1 MSILLKKAPKLAKH
15 IITSFYI
22 NRDIDEVLKYLCENV
37 TWIGPG
43 EHKSLYEKSKYNEIK
58 NYFYAGQDEIPSCDI
73 NNDIF
78 ETVSEDENRCMVLGR
93 YTVRTKENTQMILE
107 VNQRCTFEIIEDRGK
122 LLVKHM
128 HISNPYG
135 EMQLDEYFPTKIGTQ
150 SYDYLQRLLKEKT
163 EVIEMITNNINGG
176 LKGSNDDNTYSFFYV
191 NEGLPKILGYTYDE
205 FMEMSGGSA
214 VGAVYPPDLPK
225 ALEDCERC
233 FAKGPTY
240 SSEYRIRKKD
250 GTLMW
255 VLDSGMKSLN
265 SDGIVK
271 INSIITDITQLKN
284 IESELKL
291 ERERYRI
298 ALQNITDI
306 MFEYDIENDTLIKYQ
321 RVEIDKKIEL
331 ENFETKNYSK
341 LLESG
346 KIIHLD
352 DIGKLLEVLHG
363 NLRETIEIRQVN
375 SLTKNEWR
383 WIRVQCSVIYDSD
396 HNPIKTI
403 GVLKDITED
412 KSKLESLI
420 NQAQRDPLT
429 QLYNQRVSQNLIE
442 EYLCS
447 SDSKNND
454 ALLVIDIDDFKTVND
469 TFGHLEGNEVLV
481 AVSKILL
488 HNTHDKD
495 IVARIGGDEFTIFIK
510 SLTKDLIIKITND
523 ILNDASKIKVKDNHK
538 ITLSIG
544 IAFTDDSTKLY
555 KDLFSK
561 ADKALYL
568 SKADGKNCY
577 STYE

>member
-1 MSILLKKAPKLAKH
+1 MSILLKKSPKFAKH
-15 IITSFYI
+15 IITNFYV
-22 NRDIDEVLKYLCENV
+22 NRDIDEILKHLSKDV

-43 EHKSLYEKSKYNEIK
+43 EQEFLTSFNEIK
-58 NYFYAGQDEIPSCDI
+58 DYFYAGQNEVPSCDI
-73 NNDIF
+73 SNDTF
-78 ETVSEDENRCMVLGR
+78 EIVSEDKNRCMVLGK
-93 YTVRTKENTQMILE
+93 YTVSTKENAQMVLE
-107 VNQRCTFEIIEDRGK
+107 VNQRCTFEIIEDREK

-135 EMQLDEYFPTKIGTQ
+135 EMQIDEYFPTKIGTQ
-150 SYDYLQRLLKEKT
+150 SYDYLQRMLKEKT

-176 LKGSNDDNTYSFFYV
+176 LKGSNDDDTYSFFYV

-205 FMEMSGGSA
+205 FIEMSGGSA

-225 ALEDCERC
+225 SLEDCKRC
-233 FAKGPTY
+233 FAKGTTY

-255 VLDSGMKSLN
+255 VLDTGMKSLN
-265 SDGIVK
+265 SDGVVK
-271 INSIITDITQLKN
+271 INSIITDITPLKN

-306 MFEYDIENDTLIKYQ
+306 MFEYDIGNDNFIKYQ

-346 KIIHLD
+346 AIVHLD
-352 DIGKLLEVLHG
+352 DIGKLLEVLRG
-363 NLRETIEIRQVN
+363 NLREIIEIRQLN
-375 SLTKNEWR
+375 SLTKDEWR

-396 HNPIKTI
+396 HKPIKTI

-412 KSKLESLI
+412 KSKLEILI

-429 QLYNQRVSQNLIE
+429 QLYNQRVSEDFIQDYFCNSE
-442 EYLCS
+442 TKPS
-447 SDSKNND
+447 D

-488 HNTHDKD
+488 QNTCNKN
-495 IVARIGGDEFTIFIK
+495 IVARIGGDEFMIFMK
-510 SLTKDLIIKITND
+510 SLTKDLVIESTSN
-523 ILNDASKIKVKDNHK
+523 ILNDTSKIKVKNNHK

-544 IAFTDDSTKLY
+544 IAFVDDSIKSY

-561 ADKALYL
+561 ADKALYI
-568 SKADGKNCY
+568 SKADGKNRY
-577 STYE
+577 SICE

>member
-1 MSILLKKAPKLAKH
+1 MSILLKKAPKFAKH
-15 IITSFYI
+15 IIINFYV
-22 NRDIDEVLKYLCENV
+22 NRDIDEILKHLSKDI

-43 EHKSLYEKSKYNEIK
+43 EQEFLTSFNEIK
-58 NYFYAGQDEIPSCDI
+58 DYFYAGQNEVPSCDI
-73 NNDIF
+73 SNDTF
-78 ETVSEDENRCMVLGR
+78 EIVSEDKNRCMVLGK
-93 YTVRTKENTQMILE
+93 YTVSTKENAQMVLE
-107 VNQRCTFEIIEDRGK
+107 VNQRCTFEIIEDRER

-135 EMQLDEYFPTKIGTQ
+135 EMQIDEYFPTKIGTQ

-176 LKGSNDDNTYSFFYV
+176 LKGSNDDDTFSFFYV

-205 FMEMSGGSA
+205 FIEMSGGTA

-225 ALEDCERC
+225 ALGDCERC
-233 FAKGPTY
+233 FANGTTY
-240 SSEYRIRKKD
+240 STEYRIRKKD

-265 SDGIVK
+265 NDGVVK

-306 MFEYDIENDTLIKYQ
+306 MFEYDIGNDNFIKYQ

-346 KIIHLD
+346 AIIHLD
-352 DIGKLLEVLHG
+352 DIGKLLEVLRG
-363 NLRETIEIRQVN
+363 NLRETIEIRQLN
-375 SLTKNEWR
+375 SLTRDEWR

-412 KSKLESLI
+412 KSKLEILI

-429 QLYNQRVSQNLIE
+429 QLYNQRVSENFIQ
-442 EYLCS
+442 EYFCS
-447 SDSKNND
+447 SDKKTSD

-488 HNTHDKD
+488 QNTCDKD
-495 IVARIGGDEFTIFIK
+495 IVARIGGDEFMIFIK
-510 SLTKDLIIKITND
+510 SLTNDLVIKTTNN
-523 ILNDASKIKVKDNHK
+523 ILNDTSKIKVKDNHK

-544 IAFTDDSTKLY
+544 IAFVNDSIKSY

-561 ADKALYL
+561 ADKALYI
-568 SKADGKNCY
+568 SKAAGKNRY
-577 STYE
+577 SICE

>member
-15 IITSFYI
+15 IITNFYV
-22 NRDIDEVLKYLCENV
+22 NRDIDEILKHFSKDV

-43 EHKSLYEKSKYNEIK
+43 EQEFLTSFNEIK
-58 NYFYAGQDEIPSCDI
+58 DYFYAGQNEVPSCDI
-73 NNDIF
+73 SNEIF
-78 ETVSEDENRCMVLGR
+78 EIVSEDKNRCMVLGK
-93 YTVRTKENTQMILE
+93 YTVRTKENVQMVLE
-107 VNQRCTFEIIEDRGK
+107 AHQRCTFEIIEDNEK

-135 EMQLDEYFPTKIGTQ
+135 EMQIDEYFPNKIGIQ

-176 LKGSNDDNTYSFFYV
+176 LKGSNDDDTYSFFYV

-205 FMEMSGGSA
+205 FIEMSGGSA

-233 FAKGPTY
+233 FAKGTTY

-265 SDGIVK
+265 NDGVVK

-306 MFEYDIENDTLIKYQ
+306 MFEYDIDNDNFVKYQ

-346 KIIHLD
+346 GIIHLD
-352 DIGKLLEVLHG
+352 DIGKLLEVLRG
-363 NLRETIEIRQVN
+363 NIREIIEIRKLN
-375 SLTKNEWR
+375 SLTKDEWS

-412 KSKLESLI
+412 KSKFEILI

-429 QLYNQRVSQNLIE
+429 QLYNQRVSEDFIQ
-442 EYLCS
+442 EYLCNSDTKS
-447 SDSKNND
+447 SD

-469 TFGHLEGNEVLV
+469 TFGHLEGNEVLI

-488 HNTHDKD
+488 HNTCDED
-495 IVARIGGDEFTIFIK
+495 IVARIGGDEFMIFMK
-510 SLTKDLIIKITND
+510 SLTKEFIIKRIND
-523 ILNDASKIKVKDNHK
+523 ILDETSKIKVKDNHK

-544 IAFTDDSTKLY
+544 IAFVNDSIKLY
-555 KDLFSK
+555 KNLFSK
-561 ADKALYL
+561 ADKALYVA
-568 SKADGKNCY
+568 KADGKNRY
-577 STYE
+577 SIYE

>member
-1 MSILLKKAPKLAKH
+1 MSILLKKAPKFAKH
-15 IITSFYI
+15 IITNFYV
-22 NRDIDEVLKYLCENV
+22 NRDIDEILKHLSKDI

-43 EHKSLYEKSKYNEIK
+43 EQEFLTSFNEIK
-58 NYFYAGQDEIPSCDI
+58 NYFYAGQNEVPSCDI
-73 NNDIF
+73 SNDTF
-78 ETVSEDENRCMVLGR
+78 EIVSEDKNRCMVLGK
-93 YTVRTKENTQMILE
+93 YTVSTKENAQMVLE
-107 VNQRCTFEIIEDRGK
+107 VNQRCTFEIIEDRER

-128 HISNPYG
+128 HVSNPYG
-135 EMQLDEYFPTKIGTQ
+135 EMQIDEYFPTKIGTQ

-205 FMEMSGGSA
+205 FIKMSGGSA

-233 FAKGPTY
+233 FANGTTY
-240 SSEYRIRKKD
+240 STEYRIRKKD

-265 SDGIVK
+265 SDGVAK

-306 MFEYDIENDTLIKYQ
+306 MFEYDIENDNFIKYQ

-346 KIIHLD
+346 AIIHLD
-352 DIGKLLEVLHG
+352 DIGKLLEVLRG
-363 NLRETIEIRQVN
+363 NLREIIEIRQLD
-375 SLTKNEWR
+375 SLIRDEWR

-412 KSKLESLI
+412 KSKLEILI

-429 QLYNQRVSQNLIE
+429 QLYNQRVSENFIQ
-442 EYLCS
+442 EYFCNFDTKTS
-447 SDSKNND
+447 D

-469 TFGHLEGNEVLV
+469 TFGHLEGNEVLI

-488 HNTHDKD
+488 QNTCDKD
-495 IVARIGGDEFTIFIK
+495 IVARIGGDEFMIFIK
-510 SLTKDLIIKITND
+510 SLTNDLVIKTTNN
-523 ILNDASKIKVKDNHK
+523 ILNDTNNIKVKDNHK

-544 IAFTDDSTKLY
+544 IAFVNDSIKSY

-561 ADKALYL
+561 ADKALYI
-568 SKADGKNCY
+568 SKADGKNRY
-577 STYE
+577 SISE

>member
-1 MSILLKKAPKLAKH
+1 MSILLKKAPKFAKH
-15 IITSFYI
+15 IIINFYV
-22 NRDIDEVLKYLCENV
+22 NRDIDEILKHLSKDI

-43 EHKSLYEKSKYNEIK
+43 EQEFLTSFNEIK
-58 NYFYAGQDEIPSCDI
+58 DYFYAGQNEVPSCDI
-73 NNDIF
+73 SNDTF
-78 ETVSEDENRCMVLGR
+78 EIVSEDKNRCMVLGK
-93 YTVRTKENTQMILE
+93 YTVSTKENAQMVLE
-107 VNQRCTFEIIEDRGK
+107 VNQRCTFEIIEDRER

-135 EMQLDEYFPTKIGTQ
+135 EMQIDEYFPTKIGTQ

-176 LKGSNDDNTYSFFYV
+176 LKGSNDDDTFSFFYV

-205 FMEMSGGSA
+205 FIEMSGGTA

-225 ALEDCERC
+225 ALGDCERC
-233 FAKGPTY
+233 FANGTTY
-240 SSEYRIRKKD
+240 STEYRIRKKD

-265 SDGIVK
+265 NDGVVK

-306 MFEYDIENDTLIKYQ
+306 MFEYDIGNDNFIKYQ

-346 KIIHLD
+346 AIIHLD
-352 DIGKLLEVLHG
+352 DIGKLLEVLRG
-363 NLRETIEIRQVN
+363 NLRETIEIRQLN
-375 SLTKNEWR
+375 SLTRDEWR

-412 KSKLESLI
+412 KSKLEILI

-429 QLYNQRVSQNLIE
+429 QLYNQRVSENFIQ
-442 EYLCS
+442 EYFCS
-447 SDSKNND
+447 SDKKTSD

-488 HNTHDKD
+488 QNTCDKD
-495 IVARIGGDEFTIFIK
+495 IVARIGGDEFMIFIK
-510 SLTKDLIIKITND
+510 SLTNDLVIKTTNN
-523 ILNDASKIKVKDNHK
+523 ILNDTSKIKVKDNHK

-544 IAFTDDSTKLY
+544 IAFVNNSIKSY

-561 ADKALYL
+561 ADKALYI
-568 SKADGKNCY
+568 SKAAGKNRY
-577 STYE
+577 SICE

>member
-1 MSILLKKAPKLAKH
+1 MSILLKKAPKFAKH
-15 IITSFYI
+15 IIINFYV
-22 NRDIDEVLKYLCENV
+22 NRDIDEILKHLSKDI

-43 EHKSLYEKSKYNEIK
+43 EQEFLTSFNEIK
-58 NYFYAGQDEIPSCDI
+58 DYFYAGQNEVPSCDI
-73 NNDIF
+73 SNDTF
-78 ETVSEDENRCMVLGR
+78 EIVSEDKNRCMVLGK
-93 YTVRTKENTQMILE
+93 YTVSTKENAQMVLE
-107 VNQRCTFEIIEDRGK
+107 VNQRCTFEIIEDRER

-135 EMQLDEYFPTKIGTQ
+135 EMQIDEYFPTKIGTQ

-176 LKGSNDDNTYSFFYV
+176 LKGSNDDDTFSFFYV

-205 FMEMSGGSA
+205 FIEMSGGTA

-225 ALEDCERC
+225 ALGDCERC
-233 FAKGPTY
+233 FANGTTY
-240 SSEYRIRKKD
+240 STEYRIRKKD

-265 SDGIVK
+265 NDGVIK

-306 MFEYDIENDTLIKYQ
+306 MFEYDIGNDNLIKYQ
-321 RVEIDKKIEL
+321 RVEIDRKIEL

-346 KIIHLD
+346 AIIHLD
-352 DIGKLLEVLHG
+352 DIGKLLEVLRG
-363 NLRETIEIRQVN
+363 NLRETIEIRQLN
-375 SLTKNEWR
+375 SLTRDEWR

-412 KSKLESLI
+412 KSKLEILI

-429 QLYNQRVSQNLIE
+429 QLYNQRVSENFIQ
-442 EYLCS
+442 EYFCS
-447 SDSKNND
+447 SDKKTSD

-488 HNTHDKD
+488 QNTCDKD
-495 IVARIGGDEFTIFIK
+495 IVARIGGDEFMIFIK
-510 SLTKDLIIKITND
+510 SLTNDLVIKATNN
-523 ILNDASKIKVKDNHK
+523 ILNDTSKIKVKDNHK

-544 IAFTDDSTKLY
+544 IAFVNNSIKSY

-561 ADKALYL
+561 ADKALYI
-568 SKADGKNCY
+568 SKAAGKNRY
-577 STYE
+577 SICE

>member
-22 NRDIDEVLKYLCENV
+22 NRDINEVLKYLCENV

-43 EHKSLYEKSKYNEIK
+43 EQEFLTSFNEIK

-93 YTVRTKENTQMILE
+93 YTVRTKENAQMILE

-122 LLVKHM
+122 LLIKHM

-176 LKGSNDDNTYSFFYV
+176 LKGSNDDSTYSFFYV

-447 SDSKNND
+447 SD

>member
-1 MSILLKKAPKLAKH
+1 MSTLSKKAPELVRH
-15 IITSFYI
+15 ILMSFYV
-22 NRDIDEVLKYLCENV
+22 NRDIDEVLRYLSKDI

-43 EHKSLYEKSKYNEIK
+43 EQEFLTSFNEIK
-58 NYFYAGQDEIPSCDI
+58 DYFYAGQNEVPSCDM
-73 NNDIF
+73 NNETF
-78 ETVSEDENRCMVLGR
+78 EVVSEDKYRCMVVGK
-93 YTVRTKENTQMILE
+93 YTIRTKENDQMVLE
-107 VNQRCTFEIIEDRGK
+107 VCQRCTFEIIENNGQ
-122 LLVKHM
+122 LLVRHM
-128 HISNPYG
+128 HISNPYS
-135 EMQLDEYFPTKIGTQ
+135 EMQVDEFFPNKIGTQ

-176 LKGSNDDNTYSFFYV
+176 LKGSNDDDTYSFFYV

-205 FMEMSGGSA
+205 FIEMSGGSA

-225 ALEDCERC
+225 ALEDCQRC
-233 FAKGPTY
+233 FEKGTTY

-306 MFEYDIENDTLIKYQ
+306 MFEYDIENDNFIRYQ
-321 RVEIDKKIEL
+321 RVEIDRKIEL
-331 ENFETKNYSK
+331 ENFETKNYSTILK
-341 LLESG
+341 DGES
-346 KIIHLD
+346 IHLD

-363 NLRETIEIRQVN
+363 NLRETIEIRQLE
-375 SLTKNEWR
+375 SLTKDEWR
-383 WIRVQCSVIYDSD
+383 WIRVQCSVIYDGD

-412 KSKLESLI
+412 KSKLEKLI
-420 NQAQRDPLT
+420 AQTQRDPLT
-429 QLYNQRVSQNLIE
+429 QLYNQKASENFID
-442 EYLCS
+442 EYLCNTEQ
-447 SDSKNND
+447 KNND
-454 ALLVIDIDDFKTVND
+454 ALMVIDIDDFKTVND

-481 AVSKILL
+481 AVSKILMK
-488 HNTHDKD
+488 NVDDKD
-495 IVARIGGDEFTIFIK
+495 IVARIGGDEFMIFMK
-510 SLTKDLIIKITND
+510 SLTKDSVIKSIND
-523 ILNDASKIKVKDNHK
+523 ILTDVSKIKVKDNHQ

-544 IAFTDDSTKLY
+544 IAFAADSSKAY
-555 KDLFSK
+555 KNLFSK
-561 ADKALYL
+561 ADEALYL
-568 SKADGKNCY
+568 AKASGKNCY
-577 STYE
+577 RICE

>member
-15 IITSFYI
+15 VIINFYV
-22 NRDIDEVLKYLCENV
+22 NRDIDEILKHFSKDV

-43 EHKSLYEKSKYNEIK
+43 EQEFLTSFNEIK
-58 NYFYAGQDEIPSCDI
+58 DYFYAGQNEVPSCDI
-73 NNDIF
+73 SNDTF
-78 ETVSEDENRCMVLGR
+78 EIVSEDKNRCMVLGR
-93 YTVRTKENTQMILE
+93 YTVRTKENVQMVLE
-107 VNQRCTFEIIEDRGK
+107 VHQRCTFEIVEDKEK

-135 EMQLDEYFPTKIGTQ
+135 EMQIDEYFPTKIGTQ

-176 LKGSNDDNTYSFFYV
+176 LKGSNDDDTYSFFYV
-191 NEGLPKILGYTYDE
+191 NEGLPKMLGYTYDE
-205 FMEMSGGSA
+205 FIEMSSGSA

-233 FAKGPTY
+233 FSKGTTY

-255 VLDSGMKSLN
+255 VLDYGMKSLN
-265 SDGIVK
+265 SDGVVK
-271 INSIITDITQLKN
+271 INSIITDITQLKK

-306 MFEYDIENDTLIKYQ
+306 MFEYDIENDNFIKYQ

-346 KIIHLD
+346 GIIHLD
-352 DIGKLLEVLHG
+352 DIGKLLEVLRG
-363 NLRETIEIRQVN
+363 NIREIIEIRQLN
-375 SLTKNEWR
+375 SLTKDEWN

-412 KSKLESLI
+412 KSKLEILI

-429 QLYNQRVSQNLIE
+429 QLYNQRVSEDFIQ
-442 EYLCS
+442 EYLCN
-447 SDSKNND
+447 SDTKASD

-469 TFGHLEGNEVLV
+469 TFGHLKGNEVLV
-481 AVSKILL
+481 AVSKVLL
-488 HNTHDKD
+488 HNTCDED
-495 IVARIGGDEFTIFIK
+495 IVARIGGDEFMIFMK
-510 SLTKDLIIKITND
+510 SLTKDFIIKRIND
-523 ILNDASKIKVKDNHK
+523 ILDETNKIKVKDNHK

-544 IAFTDDSTKLY
+544 IAFVNDSIKLY
-555 KDLFSK
+555 KNLFSK
-561 ADKALYL
+561 ADKALYVA
-568 SKADGKNCY
+568 KADGKNRY
-577 STYE
+577 SIYE

>member
-1 MSILLKKAPKLAKH
+1 MSILLKKAPKFAKH
-15 IITSFYI
+15 IIINFYV
-22 NRDIDEVLKYLCENV
+22 NRDIDEILKHLSKDI

-43 EHKSLYEKSKYNEIK
+43 EQEFLTSFNEIK
-58 NYFYAGQDEIPSCDI
+58 DYFYAGQNEVPSCDI
-73 NNDIF
+73 SNDTF
-78 ETVSEDENRCMVLGR
+78 EIVSEDKNRCMVLGK
-93 YTVRTKENTQMILE
+93 YTVSTKENAQMVLE
-107 VNQRCTFEIIEDRGK
+107 VNQRCTFEIIEDRER

-135 EMQLDEYFPTKIGTQ
+135 EMQIDEYFPTKIGTQ

-176 LKGSNDDNTYSFFYV
+176 LKGSNDDDTFSFFYV

-205 FMEMSGGSA
+205 FIEMSGGTA

-225 ALEDCERC
+225 ALGDCERC
-233 FAKGPTY
+233 FANGTTY
-240 SSEYRIRKKD
+240 STEYRIRKKD

-265 SDGIVK
+265 NDGVVK

-306 MFEYDIENDTLIKYQ
+306 MFEYDIGNDNFIKYQ

-346 KIIHLD
+346 AIIHLD
-352 DIGKLLEVLHG
+352 DIGKLLEVLRG
-363 NLRETIEIRQVN
+363 NLRETIEIRQLN
-375 SLTKNEWR
+375 SLTRDEWR

-412 KSKLESLI
+412 KSKLEILI

-429 QLYNQRVSQNLIE
+429 QLYNQRVSENFIQ
-442 EYLCS
+442 EYFCS
-447 SDSKNND
+447 SDKKTSD

-488 HNTHDKD
+488 QNTCDKD
-495 IVARIGGDEFTIFIK
+495 IVARIGGDEFMIFIK
-510 SLTKDLIIKITND
+510 SLTNDLVIKATNN
-523 ILNDASKIKVKDNHK
+523 ILNDTSKIKVKDNHK

-544 IAFTDDSTKLY
+544 IAFVNDSIKSY

-561 ADKALYL
+561 ADKALYI
-568 SKADGKNCY
+568 SKATGKNRY
-577 STYE
+577 SICE

>member
-43 EHKSLYEKSKYNEIK
+43 EQEFLTSFNEIK

-93 YTVRTKENTQMILE
+93 YTVRTKENAQMILE

-122 LLVKHM
+122 LLIKHM

-176 LKGSNDDNTYSFFYV
+176 LKGSNDDSTYSFFYV

-331 ENFETKNYSK
+331 ENFSK

-555 KDLFSK
+555 KDLF
-561 ADKALYL
+561 
-568 SKADGKNCY
+568 
-577 STYE
+577 

>member
-1 MSILLKKAPKLAKH
+1 MSTLSKKAPELVRH
-15 IITSFYI
+15 ILMSFYV
-22 NRDIDEVLKYLCENV
+22 NRDINEVLRYMSKDI

-43 EHKSLYEKSKYNEIK
+43 EQEFLTSFNEIK
-58 NYFYAGQDEIPSCDI
+58 DYFYAGQNEVPSCDM
-73 NNDIF
+73 NNETF
-78 ETVSEDENRCMVLGR
+78 EVVSEDKYRCIVVGK
-93 YTVRTKENTQMILE
+93 YTIRTKENDQMILE
-107 VNQRCTFEIIEDRGK
+107 VCQRCTFEIIENNGQ
-122 LLVKHM
+122 LLVRHM
-128 HISNPYG
+128 HISNPYS
-135 EMQLDEYFPTKIGTQ
+135 EMQVDEFFPNKIGTQ

-176 LKGSNDDNTYSFFYV
+176 LKGSNDDDTYSFFYV

-233 FAKGPTY
+233 FAKGSTY

-306 MFEYDIENDTLIKYQ
+306 MFEYDIENDNFVRYQ
-321 RVEIDKKIEL
+321 RVEIDRKIEL
-331 ENFETKNYSK
+331 ENFETRNYSNILK
-341 LLESG
+341 DG
-346 KIIHLD
+346 KSIHLD
-352 DIGKLLEVLHG
+352 DIGKLLEVLRG
-363 NLRETIEIRQVN
+363 NLRETIEIRKLE
-375 SLTKNEWR
+375 SLIKDEWR
-383 WIRVQCSVIYDSD
+383 WIRVQCSVIYDGD

-412 KSKLESLI
+412 KSKLEKLI
-420 NQAQRDPLT
+420 AQTQRDPLT
-429 QLYNQRVSQNLIE
+429 QLYNQKASENFIDEHLINTE
-442 EYLCS
+442 Q
-447 SDSKNND
+447 KNSE
-454 ALLVIDIDDFKTVND
+454 ALMVIDIDDFKTVND

-481 AVSKILL
+481 AVSKILMQ
-488 HNTHDKD
+488 NADDKD
-495 IVARIGGDEFTIFIK
+495 IVARIGGDEFMIFMKSLSNNSVIK
-510 SLTKDLIIKITND
+510 SIND
-523 ILNDASKIKVKDNHK
+523 ILTDVSEVKVKNNHQ

-544 IAFTDDSTKLY
+544 IAFATDSSKSY
-555 KDLFSK
+555 KNLFSK
-561 ADKALYL
+561 ADEALYL
-568 SKADGKNCY
+568 AKASGKNCY
-577 STYE
+577 RICE

>member
-1 MSILLKKAPKLAKH
+1 MSILLKKAPKFAKH
-15 IITSFYI
+15 IIINFYV
-22 NRDIDEVLKYLCENV
+22 NRDIDEILKHLSKDI

-43 EHKSLYEKSKYNEIK
+43 EQEFLTSFNEIK
-58 NYFYAGQDEIPSCDI
+58 DYFYAGQNEVPSCDI
-73 NNDIF
+73 SNDTF
-78 ETVSEDENRCMVLGR
+78 EIVSEDKNRCMVLGK
-93 YTVRTKENTQMILE
+93 YTVSTKENAQMVLE
-107 VNQRCTFEIIEDRGK
+107 VNQRCTFEIIEDRER

-135 EMQLDEYFPTKIGTQ
+135 EMQIDEYFPTKIGTQ

-176 LKGSNDDNTYSFFYV
+176 LKGSNDDDTFSFFYV
-191 NEGLPKILGYTYDE
+191 NEGLPKILGYTYNE
-205 FMEMSGGSA
+205 FIEMSGGTA

-225 ALEDCERC
+225 ALGDCERC
-233 FAKGPTY
+233 FANGTTY
-240 SSEYRIRKKD
+240 STEYRIRKKD

-265 SDGIVK
+265 NDGVVK

-306 MFEYDIENDTLIKYQ
+306 MFEYDIGNDNLIKYQ

-346 KIIHLD
+346 AIIHLD
-352 DIGKLLEVLHG
+352 DIGKLLEVLRG
-363 NLRETIEIRQVN
+363 NLRETIEIRQLN
-375 SLTKNEWR
+375 SLTRDEWR

-412 KSKLESLI
+412 KSKLEILI

-429 QLYNQRVSQNLIE
+429 QLYNQRVSENFIQ
-442 EYLCS
+442 EYFCS
-447 SDSKNND
+447 SDKKTSD

-488 HNTHDKD
+488 QNTCDKD
-495 IVARIGGDEFTIFIK
+495 IVARIGGDEFMIFIK
-510 SLTKDLIIKITND
+510 SLTNDLVIKATNN
-523 ILNDASKIKVKDNHK
+523 ILNDTSKIKVKDNHK

-544 IAFTDDSTKLY
+544 IAFVNDSIKSY

-561 ADKALYL
+561 ADKALYI
-568 SKADGKNCY
+568 SKAAGKNRY
-577 STYE
+577 SICE

>member
-1 MSILLKKAPKLAKH
+1 MSILLKKAPKFAKH
-15 IITSFYI
+15 IIINFYV
-22 NRDIDEVLKYLCENV
+22 NRDIDEILKHLSKDI

-43 EHKSLYEKSKYNEIK
+43 EQEFLTSFNEIK
-58 NYFYAGQDEIPSCDI
+58 DYFYAGQNEVPSCDI
-73 NNDIF
+73 SNDKF
-78 ETVSEDENRCMVLGR
+78 EIVSEDKNRCMVLGK
-93 YTVRTKENTQMILE
+93 YTVNTKENAQMVLE
-107 VNQRCTFEIIEDRGK
+107 VNQRCTFEIIEDRER

-135 EMQLDEYFPTKIGTQ
+135 EMQIDEYFPTKIGTQ

-176 LKGSNDDNTYSFFYV
+176 LKGSNDDDTFSFFYV

-205 FMEMSGGSA
+205 FIEMSGGTA

-225 ALEDCERC
+225 ALGDCERC
-233 FAKGPTY
+233 FANGTTY
-240 SSEYRIRKKD
+240 STEYRIRKKD

-265 SDGIVK
+265 NDSVVK

-306 MFEYDIENDTLIKYQ
+306 MFEYDIGNDNFIKYQ

-346 KIIHLD
+346 AIIHLD
-352 DIGKLLEVLHG
+352 DIGKLLEVLRG
-363 NLRETIEIRQVN
+363 NLRETIEIRQLN
-375 SLTKNEWR
+375 SLTRDEWR

-412 KSKLESLI
+412 KSKLEILI

-429 QLYNQRVSQNLIE
+429 QLYNQRVSENFIQ
-442 EYLCS
+442 EYFCS
-447 SDSKNND
+447 SDKKTSD

-488 HNTHDKD
+488 QNTCDKD
-495 IVARIGGDEFTIFIK
+495 IVARIGGDEFMIFIK
-510 SLTKDLIIKITND
+510 SLTNDLVIKATNN
-523 ILNDASKIKVKDNHK
+523 ILNDTSKIKVKDNHK

-544 IAFTDDSTKLY
+544 IAFVNNSIKSY

-561 ADKALYL
+561 ADKALYI
-568 SKADGKNCY
+568 SKAAGKNRY
-577 STYE
+577 SICE

>member
-22 NRDIDEVLKYLCENV
+22 NRDINEVLKYLCENV

-43 EHKSLYEKSKYNEIK
+43 EQEFLTSFNEIK

-93 YTVRTKENTQMILE
+93 YAVRTKENAQMILE

-122 LLVKHM
+122 LLIKHM

-176 LKGSNDDNTYSFFYV
+176 LKGSNDDSTYSFFYV

>member
-1 MSILLKKAPKLAKH
+1 MSILLKKAPKFAKH
-15 IITSFYI
+15 IIINFYV
-22 NRDIDEVLKYLCENV
+22 NRDIDEILKHLSKDI

-43 EHKSLYEKSKYNEIK
+43 EQEFLTSFNEIK
-58 NYFYAGQDEIPSCDI
+58 DYFYAGQNEVPSCDI
-73 NNDIF
+73 SNDTF
-78 ETVSEDENRCMVLGR
+78 EIVSEDKNRCMVLGK
-93 YTVRTKENTQMILE
+93 YTVSTKENAQMVLE
-107 VNQRCTFEIIEDRGK
+107 VNQRCTFEIIEDRER

-135 EMQLDEYFPTKIGTQ
+135 EMQIDEYFPTKIGTQ

-176 LKGSNDDNTYSFFYV
+176 LKGSNDDDTFSFFYV

-205 FMEMSGGSA
+205 FIEMSGGTA

-225 ALEDCERC
+225 ALGDCERC
-233 FAKGPTY
+233 FANGTTY
-240 SSEYRIRKKD
+240 STEYRIRKKD

-265 SDGIVK
+265 NDGVVK

-306 MFEYDIENDTLIKYQ
+306 MFEYDIGNDNLIKYQ

-346 KIIHLD
+346 AIIHLD
-352 DIGKLLEVLHG
+352 DIGKLLEVLRG
-363 NLRETIEIRQVN
+363 NLRETIEIRQLN
-375 SLTKNEWR
+375 SLTRDEWR

-412 KSKLESLI
+412 KSKLEILI

-429 QLYNQRVSQNLIE
+429 QLYNQRVSENFIQ
-442 EYLCS
+442 EYFCS
-447 SDSKNND
+447 SDKKTSD

-488 HNTHDKD
+488 QNTCDKD
-495 IVARIGGDEFTIFIK
+495 IVARIGGDEFMIFIK
-510 SLTKDLIIKITND
+510 SLTNDLVIKATNN
-523 ILNDASKIKVKDNHK
+523 ILNDTSKIKVKDNHK

-544 IAFTDDSTKLY
+544 IAFVNDSIKSY

-561 ADKALYL
+561 ADKALYI
-568 SKADGKNCY
+568 SKAAGKNRY
-577 STYE
+577 SICE

>member
-1 MSILLKKAPKLAKH
+1 MSILLKKAPKFAKH
-15 IITSFYI
+15 IIINFYV
-22 NRDIDEVLKYLCENV
+22 NRDIDEILKHLSKDI

-43 EHKSLYEKSKYNEIK
+43 EQEFLTSFNEIK
-58 NYFYAGQDEIPSCDI
+58 DYFYAGQNEVPSCDI
-73 NNDIF
+73 SNDTF
-78 ETVSEDENRCMVLGR
+78 EIVSEDKNRCMVLGK
-93 YTVRTKENTQMILE
+93 YTVSTKENAQMVLE
-107 VNQRCTFEIIEDRGK
+107 VNQRCTFEIIEDRER

-135 EMQLDEYFPTKIGTQ
+135 EMQIDEYFPTKIGTQ

-176 LKGSNDDNTYSFFYV
+176 LKGSNDDDTFSFFYV

-205 FMEMSGGSA
+205 FIEMSGGTA

-225 ALEDCERC
+225 ALGDCERC
-233 FAKGPTY
+233 FANGTTY
-240 SSEYRIRKKD
+240 STEYRIRKKD

-265 SDGIVK
+265 NDGVIK

-306 MFEYDIENDTLIKYQ
+306 MFEYDIGNDNLIKYQ
-321 RVEIDKKIEL
+321 RVEIDRKIEL

-346 KIIHLD
+346 AIIHLD
-352 DIGKLLEVLHG
+352 DIGKLLEVLRG
-363 NLRETIEIRQVN
+363 NLRETIEIRQLN
-375 SLTKNEWR
+375 SLTRDEWR

-412 KSKLESLI
+412 KSKLEILI

-429 QLYNQRVSQNLIE
+429 QLYNQRVSENFIQ
-442 EYLCS
+442 EYFCS
-447 SDSKNND
+447 SDKKTSD

-488 HNTHDKD
+488 QNTCDKD
-495 IVARIGGDEFTIFIK
+495 IVARIGGDEFMIFIK
-510 SLTKDLIIKITND
+510 SLTNDLVIKTTNN
-523 ILNDASKIKVKDNHK
+523 ILNDTSKIKVKDNHK

-544 IAFTDDSTKLY
+544 IAFVNNSIKSY

-561 ADKALYL
+561 ADKALYI
-568 SKADGKNCY
+568 SKAAGKNRY
-577 STYE
+577 SICE

>member
-1 MSILLKKAPKLAKH
+1 MSILLKKAPKFAKH
-15 IITSFYI
+15 IIINFYV
-22 NRDIDEVLKYLCENV
+22 NRDIDEILKHLSKDI

-43 EHKSLYEKSKYNEIK
+43 EQEFLTSFNEIK
-58 NYFYAGQDEIPSCDI
+58 DYFYAGQNEVPSCDI
-73 NNDIF
+73 SNDTF
-78 ETVSEDENRCMVLGR
+78 EIVSEDKNRCMVLGK
-93 YTVRTKENTQMILE
+93 YTVSTKENAQMVLE
-107 VNQRCTFEIIEDRGK
+107 VNQRCTFDIIEDRER

-135 EMQLDEYFPTKIGTQ
+135 EMQIDEYFPTKIGTQ

-176 LKGSNDDNTYSFFYV
+176 LKGSNDDDTFSFFYV

-205 FMEMSGGSA
+205 FIEMSGGTA

-225 ALEDCERC
+225 ALGDCERC
-233 FAKGPTY
+233 FANGTTY
-240 SSEYRIRKKD
+240 STEYRIRKKD

-265 SDGIVK
+265 NDGVVK

-306 MFEYDIENDTLIKYQ
+306 MFEYDIGNDNLIKYQ

-346 KIIHLD
+346 AIIHLD
-352 DIGKLLEVLHG
+352 DIGKLLEVLRG
-363 NLRETIEIRQVN
+363 NLRETIEIRQLN
-375 SLTKNEWR
+375 SLTRDEWR

-412 KSKLESLI
+412 KSKLEILI

-429 QLYNQRVSQNLIE
+429 QLYNQRVSENFIQ
-442 EYLCS
+442 EYFCS
-447 SDSKNND
+447 SDKKTSD

-488 HNTHDKD
+488 QNTCDKD
-495 IVARIGGDEFTIFIK
+495 IVARIGGDEFMIFIK
-510 SLTKDLIIKITND
+510 SLTNDLVIKATNN
-523 ILNDASKIKVKDNHK
+523 ILNDTSKIKVKDNHK

-544 IAFTDDSTKLY
+544 IAFVNDSIKSY

-561 ADKALYL
+561 ADKALYI
-568 SKADGKNCY
+568 SKAAGKNRY
-577 STYE
+577 SICE

>member
-1 MSILLKKAPKLAKH
+1 MSTLSKKAPELVRH
-15 IITSFYI
+15 ILMSFYV
-22 NRDIDEVLKYLCENV
+22 NRDINEVLRYMSKDI

-43 EHKSLYEKSKYNEIK
+43 EQEFLTSFNEIK
-58 NYFYAGQDEIPSCDI
+58 DYFYAGQNEVPSCDM
-73 NNDIF
+73 NNETF
-78 ETVSEDENRCMVLGR
+78 EVVSEDKYRCIVVGK
-93 YTVRTKENTQMILE
+93 YTIRTKENDQMILE
-107 VNQRCTFEIIEDRGK
+107 VCQRCTFEIIENNGQ
-122 LLVKHM
+122 LLVRHM
-128 HISNPYG
+128 HISNPYS
-135 EMQLDEYFPTKIGTQ
+135 EMQVDEFFPNKIGTQ

-176 LKGSNDDNTYSFFYV
+176 LKGSNDDDTYSFFYV

-233 FAKGPTY
+233 FAKGSTY

-306 MFEYDIENDTLIKYQ
+306 MFEYDIENDNFVRYQ
-321 RVEIDKKIEL
+321 RVEIDRKIEL
-331 ENFETKNYSK
+331 ENFETRNYSNILK
-341 LLESG
+341 DG
-346 KIIHLD
+346 KSIHLD
-352 DIGKLLEVLHG
+352 DIGKLLEVLRG
-363 NLRETIEIRQVN
+363 NLRETIEIRKLE
-375 SLTKNEWR
+375 SLIKDEWR
-383 WIRVQCSVIYDSD
+383 WIRVQCSVIYDGD

-412 KSKLESLI
+412 KSKLEKLI
-420 NQAQRDPLT
+420 AQTQRDPLT
-429 QLYNQRVSQNLIE
+429 QLYNQKASENFID
-442 EYLCS
+442 EYLINTEQ
-447 SDSKNND
+447 KNSE
-454 ALLVIDIDDFKTVND
+454 ALMVIDIDDFKTVND

-481 AVSKILL
+481 AVSKILMQ
-488 HNTHDKD
+488 NTDDKD
-495 IVARIGGDEFTIFIK
+495 IVARIGGDEFMIFMKSLSNDSVIK
-510 SLTKDLIIKITND
+510 SIND
-523 ILNDASKIKVKDNHK
+523 ILTDVSEVKVKNNHQ

-544 IAFTDDSTKLY
+544 IAFATDSSKSY
-555 KDLFSK
+555 KNLFSK
-561 ADKALYL
+561 ADEALYL
-568 SKADGKNCY
+568 AKASGKNCY
-577 STYE
+577 RICE

>member
-1 MSILLKKAPKLAKH
+1 MSILLKKAPKFAKH
-15 IITSFYI
+15 IIINFYV
-22 NRDIDEVLKYLCENV
+22 NRDIDEILKHLSKDI

-43 EHKSLYEKSKYNEIK
+43 EQEFLTSFNEIK
-58 NYFYAGQDEIPSCDI
+58 DYFYAGQNEVPSCDI
-73 NNDIF
+73 SNDIF
-78 ETVSEDENRCMVLGR
+78 EIVSEDKNRCMVLGK
-93 YTVRTKENTQMILE
+93 YTVSTKENAQMVLE
-107 VNQRCTFEIIEDRGK
+107 VNQRCTFEIIEDRER

-135 EMQLDEYFPTKIGTQ
+135 EMQIDEYFPTKIGTQ

-176 LKGSNDDNTYSFFYV
+176 LKGSNDDDTFSFFYV

-205 FMEMSGGSA
+205 FIEMSGGTA

-225 ALEDCERC
+225 ALGDCERC
-233 FAKGPTY
+233 FANGTTY
-240 SSEYRIRKKD
+240 STEYRIRKKD

-265 SDGIVK
+265 NDGVVK

-306 MFEYDIENDTLIKYQ
+306 MFEYDIGNDNFIKYQ

-346 KIIHLD
+346 AIIHLD
-352 DIGKLLEVLHG
+352 DIGKLLEVLRG
-363 NLRETIEIRQVN
+363 NLRETIEIRQLN
-375 SLTKNEWR
+375 SLTRDEWR

-412 KSKLESLI
+412 KSKLEILI

-429 QLYNQRVSQNLIE
+429 QLYNQRVSENFIQ
-442 EYLCS
+442 EYFCS
-447 SDSKNND
+447 SDKKTSD

-488 HNTHDKD
+488 QNTCDKD
-495 IVARIGGDEFTIFIK
+495 IVARIGGDEFMIFIK
-510 SLTKDLIIKITND
+510 SLTNDLVIKATNN
-523 ILNDASKIKVKDNHK
+523 ILNDTSKIKVKDNHK

-544 IAFTDDSTKLY
+544 IAFVNNSIKSY

-561 ADKALYL
+561 ADKALYI
-568 SKADGKNCY
+568 SKAAGKNRY
-577 STYE
+577 SICE

>member
-1 MSILLKKAPKLAKH
+1 MSILLKKAPKFAKH
-15 IITSFYI
+15 IIINFYV
-22 NRDIDEVLKYLCENV
+22 NRDIDEILKHLSKDI

-43 EHKSLYEKSKYNEIK
+43 EQEFLTSFNEIK
-58 NYFYAGQDEIPSCDI
+58 DYFYAGQNEVPSCDI
-73 NNDIF
+73 SNDTF
-78 ETVSEDENRCMVLGR
+78 EIVSEDKNRCMVLGK
-93 YTVRTKENTQMILE
+93 YTVSTKENAQMVLE
-107 VNQRCTFEIIEDRGK
+107 VNQRCTFEIIEDRER

-135 EMQLDEYFPTKIGTQ
+135 EMQIDEYFPTKIGTQ

-176 LKGSNDDNTYSFFYV
+176 LKGSNDDDTFSFFYV

-205 FMEMSGGSA
+205 FIEMSGGTA

-225 ALEDCERC
+225 ALGDCERC
-233 FAKGPTY
+233 FANGTTY
-240 SSEYRIRKKD
+240 STEYRIRKKD

-265 SDGIVK
+265 NDGVVK

-306 MFEYDIENDTLIKYQ
+306 MFEYDIGNDNLIKYQ

-346 KIIHLD
+346 AIIHLD
-352 DIGKLLEVLHG
+352 DIGKLLEVLRG
-363 NLRETIEIRQVN
+363 NLRETIEIRQLN
-375 SLTKNEWR
+375 SLTRDEWR

-412 KSKLESLI
+412 KSKLEILI

-429 QLYNQRVSQNLIE
+429 QLYNQRVSENFIQ
-442 EYLCS
+442 EYFCS
-447 SDSKNND
+447 SDKKTSD

-488 HNTHDKD
+488 QNTCDKD
-495 IVARIGGDEFTIFIK
+495 IVARIGGDEFMIFIK
-510 SLTKDLIIKITND
+510 SLTNDLVIKATNN
-523 ILNDASKIKVKDNHK
+523 ILNDTSKIKVKDNHK

-544 IAFTDDSTKLY
+544 IAFVNDSIKSY

-561 ADKALYL
+561 ADKALYI
-568 SKADGKNCY
+568 SKASGKNRY
-577 STYE
+577 SICE

>member
-1 MSILLKKAPKLAKH
+1 MSILLKKAPKFAKH
-15 IITSFYI
+15 IIINFYV
-22 NRDIDEVLKYLCENV
+22 NRDIDEILKHLSKDI

-43 EHKSLYEKSKYNEIK
+43 EQEFLTSFNEIK
-58 NYFYAGQDEIPSCDI
+58 DYFYAGQNEVPSCDI
-73 NNDIF
+73 SNDTF
-78 ETVSEDENRCMVLGR
+78 EIVSEDKNRCMVLGK
-93 YTVRTKENTQMILE
+93 YTVSTKENAQMVLE
-107 VNQRCTFEIIEDRGK
+107 VNQRCTFEIIEDRER

-135 EMQLDEYFPTKIGTQ
+135 EMQIDEYFPTKIGTQ

-176 LKGSNDDNTYSFFYV
+176 LKGSNDDDTFSFFYV

-205 FMEMSGGSA
+205 FIEMSGGTA

-225 ALEDCERC
+225 ALGDCERC
-233 FAKGPTY
+233 FANGTTY
-240 SSEYRIRKKD
+240 STEYRIRKKD

-265 SDGIVK
+265 NDGVVK

-306 MFEYDIENDTLIKYQ
+306 MFEYDIGNDNLIKYQ

-346 KIIHLD
+346 AIIHLD
-352 DIGKLLEVLHG
+352 DIGKLLEVLRG
-363 NLRETIEIRQVN
+363 NLRETIEIRQLN
-375 SLTKNEWR
+375 SLTRDEWR

-412 KSKLESLI
+412 KSKLEILI

-429 QLYNQRVSQNLIE
+429 QLYNQRVSENFIQ
-442 EYLCS
+442 EYFCS
-447 SDSKNND
+447 SDKKTSD

-488 HNTHDKD
+488 QNTCDKD
-495 IVARIGGDEFTIFIK
+495 IVARIGGDEFMIFIK
-510 SLTKDLIIKITND
+510 SLTNDLVIKATNN
-523 ILNDASKIKVKDNHK
+523 ILNDTSKIKVKDHHK

-544 IAFTDDSTKLY
+544 IAFVNDSIKSY

-561 ADKALYL
+561 ADKALYI
-568 SKADGKNCY
+568 SKAAGKNRY
-577 STYE
+577 SICE

>member
-1 MSILLKKAPKLAKH
+1 MSILLKKAPKFAKH
-15 IITSFYI
+15 IIINFYV
-22 NRDIDEVLKYLCENV
+22 NRDIDEILKHLSKDI

-43 EHKSLYEKSKYNEIK
+43 EQEFLTSFNEIK
-58 NYFYAGQDEIPSCDI
+58 DYFYAGQNEVPSCDI
-73 NNDIF
+73 SNDTF
-78 ETVSEDENRCMVLGR
+78 EIVSEDKNRCMVLGK
-93 YTVRTKENTQMILE
+93 YTVSTKENAQMVLE
-107 VNQRCTFEIIEDRGK
+107 VNQRCTFEIIEDRER

-135 EMQLDEYFPTKIGTQ
+135 EMQIDEYFPTKIGTQ

-176 LKGSNDDNTYSFFYV
+176 LKGSNDDDTFSFFYV

-205 FMEMSGGSA
+205 FIEMSGGTA

-225 ALEDCERC
+225 ALGDCERC
-233 FAKGPTY
+233 FANGTTY
-240 SSEYRIRKKD
+240 STEYRIRKKD

-265 SDGIVK
+265 NDGVVK

-306 MFEYDIENDTLIKYQ
+306 MFEYDIGNDNFIKYQ

-346 KIIHLD
+346 AIIHLD
-352 DIGKLLEVLHG
+352 DIGKLLEVLRG
-363 NLRETIEIRQVN
+363 NLRETIEIRQLN
-375 SLTKNEWR
+375 SLTRDEWR

-412 KSKLESLI
+412 KSKLEILI

-429 QLYNQRVSQNLIE
+429 QLYNQRVSENFIQ
-442 EYLCS
+442 EYFCS
-447 SDSKNND
+447 SDKKTSD

-488 HNTHDKD
+488 QNTCDKD
-495 IVARIGGDEFTIFIK
+495 IVARIGGDEFMIFIK
-510 SLTKDLIIKITND
+510 SLTNDLVIKATNN
-523 ILNDASKIKVKDNHK
+523 ILNDTSKIKVKDNHK

-544 IAFTDDSTKLY
+544 IAFVNDSIKSY

-561 ADKALYL
+561 ADKALYI
-568 SKADGKNCY
+568 SKAAGKNRY
-577 STYE
+577 SICE

>member
-15 IITSFYI
+15 IITNFYV
-22 NRDIDEVLKYLCENV
+22 NRDIDEILKHFSKDV

-43 EHKSLYEKSKYNEIK
+43 EQEFLTSFNEIK
-58 NYFYAGQDEIPSCDI
+58 DYFYAGQNEVPSCDI
-73 NNDIF
+73 SNDIF
-78 ETVSEDENRCMVLGR
+78 EIVSEDKNRCMVLGK
-93 YTVRTKENTQMILE
+93 YTVRTKENVQMVLE
-107 VNQRCTFEIIEDRGK
+107 AHQRCTFEIIEDNEK

-135 EMQLDEYFPTKIGTQ
+135 EMQIDEYFPNKIGIQ

-176 LKGSNDDNTYSFFYV
+176 LKGSNDDDTYSFFYV

-205 FMEMSGGSA
+205 FIEMSGGSA

-233 FAKGPTY
+233 FAKGTTY

-265 SDGIVK
+265 NDGVVK

-306 MFEYDIENDTLIKYQ
+306 MFEYDIDNDNFVKYQ

-346 KIIHLD
+346 GIIHLD
-352 DIGKLLEVLHG
+352 DIGKLLEVLRG
-363 NLRETIEIRQVN
+363 NIREIIEIRKLN
-375 SLTKNEWR
+375 SLTKDEWS

-412 KSKLESLI
+412 KSKFEILI

-429 QLYNQRVSQNLIE
+429 QLYNQRVSEDFIQ
-442 EYLCS
+442 EYLCNSDTKS
-447 SDSKNND
+447 SD

-469 TFGHLEGNEVLV
+469 TFGHLEGNEVLI

-488 HNTHDKD
+488 HNTCDED
-495 IVARIGGDEFTIFIK
+495 IVARIGGDEFMIFMK
-510 SLTKDLIIKITND
+510 SLTKEFIIKRIND
-523 ILNDASKIKVKDNHK
+523 ILDETNKIKVKDNHK

-544 IAFTDDSTKLY
+544 IAFVNDSIKLY
-555 KDLFSK
+555 KNLFSK
-561 ADKALYL
+561 ADKALYVA
-568 SKADGKNCY
+568 KADGKNRY
-577 STYE
+577 SVYE

>member
-1 MSILLKKAPKLAKH
+1 
-15 IITSFYI
+15 
-22 NRDIDEVLKYLCENV
+22 
-37 TWIGPG
+37 
-43 EHKSLYEKSKYNEIK
+43 
-58 NYFYAGQDEIPSCDI
+58 
-73 NNDIF
+73 
-78 ETVSEDENRCMVLGR
+78 
-93 YTVRTKENTQMILE
+93 
-107 VNQRCTFEIIEDRGK
+107 
-122 LLVKHM
+122 
-128 HISNPYG
+128 
-135 EMQLDEYFPTKIGTQ
+135 
-150 SYDYLQRLLKEKT
+150 
-163 EVIEMITNNINGG
+163 
-176 LKGSNDDNTYSFFYV
+176 
-191 NEGLPKILGYTYDE
+191 
-205 FMEMSGGSA
+205 
-214 VGAVYPPDLPK
+214 
-225 ALEDCERC
+225 
-233 FAKGPTY
+233 
-240 SSEYRIRKKD
+240 
-250 GTLMW
+250 MW

-352 DIGKLLEVLHG
+352 DIGKLLEVFHG

-454 ALLVIDIDDFKTVND
+454 TLLVIDIDDFKTVND

-555 KDLFSK
+555 KDLFSN

>member
-1 MSILLKKAPKLAKH
+1 MSTLSKKAPELVKH
-15 IITSFYI
+15 ILMSFYV
-22 NRDIDEVLKYLCENV
+22 NRDIDEVLRYLSKDI

-43 EHKSLYEKSKYNEIK
+43 EQEFLTSFNEIK
-58 NYFYAGQDEIPSCDI
+58 DYFYAGQNEIPSCDM
-73 NNDIF
+73 NNETF
-78 ETVSEDENRCMVLGR
+78 EVVSEDKYRCMVVGK
-93 YTVRTKENTQMILE
+93 YTIRTKENDQMVLE
-107 VNQRCTFEIIEDRGK
+107 VCQRCTFEIIENNGQ

-135 EMQLDEYFPTKIGTQ
+135 EMQVDEFFPNKIGAQ

-176 LKGSNDDNTYSFFYV
+176 LKGSNDDDTFSFFYV

-205 FMEMSGGSA
+205 FIEMSGGTA

-225 ALEDCERC
+225 ALEDCQRC
-233 FAKGPTY
+233 FAKGTTY

-306 MFEYDIENDTLIKYQ
+306 MFEYDIENDNFIKYQ
-321 RVEIDKKIEL
+321 RVEIDRKIEL
-331 ENFETKNYSK
+331 ENFETKNYSNILK
-341 LLESG
+341 DG
-346 KIIHLD
+346 KSIHLD
-352 DIGKLLEVLHG
+352 DIGKLLEVLCG
-363 NLRETIEIRQVN
+363 NLRETIEIRQLE
-375 SLTKNEWR
+375 SLTEDKWR
-383 WIRVQCSVIYDSD
+383 WIRVQCSVIYDGD

-412 KSKLESLI
+412 KSKLEKLI
-420 NQAQRDPLT
+420 DQTQRDPLT
-429 QLYNQRVSQNLIE
+429 QLYNQKASENFIDV
-442 EYLCS
+442 YLCNTEQ
-447 SDSKNND
+447 KNSE
-454 ALLVIDIDDFKTVND
+454 ALMVIDIDDFKTVND
-469 TFGHLEGNEVLV
+469 TLGHLEGNEVLV
-481 AVSKILL
+481 AVSKILIQ
-488 HNTHDKD
+488 NAGDAD
-495 IVARIGGDEFTIFIK
+495 IVARIGGDEFMIFMK
-510 SLTKDLIIKITND
+510 SLTKDFVIKSIND
-523 ILNDASKIKVKDNHK
+523 ILTDASKIKVKDNHQ

-544 IAFTDDSTKLY
+544 IAFATDSSESY
-555 KDLFSK
+555 KSLFSK
-561 ADKALYL
+561 ADEALYL
-568 SKADGKNCY
+568 AKASGKNCY
-577 STYE
+577 RICE

>member
-22 NRDIDEVLKYLCENV
+22 NRDIDEVLKYLSQDV

-43 EHKSLYEKSKYNEIK
+43 EQEFLTSFNEIK

-73 NNDIF
+73 SNDIF
-78 ETVSEDENRCMVLGR
+78 EIVSEYENRCMVLGK
-93 YTVRTKENTQMILE
+93 YTVRTKENEQMILE
-107 VNQRCTFEIIEDRGK
+107 ANQRCTFEIIEDREK

-176 LKGSNDDNTYSFFYV
+176 LKGSNDDDTYSFFYV

-306 MFEYDIENDTLIKYQ
+306 MFEYDIENDNFIKYQ

-341 LLESG
+341 MLESG

-352 DIGKLLEVLHG
+352 DIGKLLEILRG
-363 NLRETIEIRQVN
+363 NLRETIEIRQLN
-375 SLTKNEWR
+375 SLTKDEWR

-429 QLYNQRVSQNLIE
+429 QLYNQRVSQNFIQ

-447 SDSKNND
+447 SKPKNND

-469 TFGHLEGNEVLV
+469 TFGHLEGNDVLV

-488 HNTHDKD
+488 HNTQDKD
-495 IVARIGGDEFTIFIK
+495 IVARIGGDEFMIFIK
-510 SLTKDLIIKITND
+510 SLTKDLIIKTTND
-523 ILNDASKIKVKDNHK
+523 ILNDASKIRIKDKHK

-544 IAFTDDSTKLY
+544 VAFASDSTKLY

-568 SKADGKNCY
+568 SKAHGKNCY
-577 STYE
+577 SICE

>member
-1 MSILLKKAPKLAKH
+1 MSTLSKKAPELVRH
-15 IITSFYI
+15 ILMSFYV
-22 NRDIDEVLKYLCENV
+22 NRDINEVLRYMSKDI

-43 EHKSLYEKSKYNEIK
+43 EQEFLTSFNEIK
-58 NYFYAGQDEIPSCDI
+58 DYFYAGQNEVPSCDM
-73 NNDIF
+73 NNETF
-78 ETVSEDENRCMVLGR
+78 EVVSEDKYRCIVVGK
-93 YTVRTKENTQMILE
+93 YTIRTKENDQMILE
-107 VNQRCTFEIIEDRGK
+107 VCQRCTFEIIENNGQ
-122 LLVKHM
+122 LLVRHM
-128 HISNPYG
+128 HISNPYS
-135 EMQLDEYFPTKIGTQ
+135 EMQVDEFFPNKIGTQ

-176 LKGSNDDNTYSFFYV
+176 LKGSNDDDTYSFFYV

-233 FAKGPTY
+233 FAKGSTY

-306 MFEYDIENDTLIKYQ
+306 MFEYDIENDNFVRYQ
-321 RVEIDKKIEL
+321 RVEIDRKIEL
-331 ENFETKNYSK
+331 ENFETRNYSNILK
-341 LLESG
+341 DG
-346 KIIHLD
+346 KSIHLD
-352 DIGKLLEVLHG
+352 DIGKLLEVLRG
-363 NLRETIEIRQVN
+363 NLRETIEIRKLE
-375 SLTKNEWR
+375 SLIKDEWR
-383 WIRVQCSVIYDSD
+383 WIRVQCSVIYDGD

-412 KSKLESLI
+412 KSKLEKLI
-420 NQAQRDPLT
+420 AQTQRDPLT
-429 QLYNQRVSQNLIE
+429 QLYNQKASENFIDEHLSNTKQ
-442 EYLCS
+442 
-447 SDSKNND
+447 KNSE
-454 ALLVIDIDDFKTVND
+454 ALMVIDIDDFKTVND

-481 AVSKILL
+481 AVSKILMQ
-488 HNTHDKD
+488 NADDKD
-495 IVARIGGDEFTIFIK
+495 IVARIGGDEFMIFMKSLSNNFVIK
-510 SLTKDLIIKITND
+510 SIND
-523 ILNDASKIKVKDNHK
+523 ILTDVSEVKVKNNHQ

-544 IAFTDDSTKLY
+544 IAFATDSSKSY
-555 KDLFSK
+555 KNLFSK
-561 ADKALYL
+561 ADEALYL
-568 SKADGKNCY
+568 AKASGKNCY
-577 STYE
+577 RICE

>member
-1 MSILLKKAPKLAKH
+1 MSTLSKKAPELVRH
-15 IITSFYI
+15 ILMSFYV
-22 NRDIDEVLKYLCENV
+22 NRDINEVLRYMSKDI

-43 EHKSLYEKSKYNEIK
+43 EQEFLTSFNEIK
-58 NYFYAGQDEIPSCDI
+58 DYFYAGQNEVPSCDM
-73 NNDIF
+73 NNETF
-78 ETVSEDENRCMVLGR
+78 EVVSEDKYRCIVVGK
-93 YTVRTKENTQMILE
+93 YTIRTKENDQMILE
-107 VNQRCTFEIIEDRGK
+107 VCQRCTFEIIENNGQ
-122 LLVKHM
+122 LLVRHM
-128 HISNPYG
+128 HISNPYS
-135 EMQLDEYFPTKIGTQ
+135 EMQVDEFFPNKIGTQ

-176 LKGSNDDNTYSFFYV
+176 LKGSNDDDTYSFFYV

-233 FAKGPTY
+233 FAKGSTY

-306 MFEYDIENDTLIKYQ
+306 MFEYDIENDNFVRYQ
-321 RVEIDKKIEL
+321 RVEIDRKIEL
-331 ENFETKNYSK
+331 ENFETRNYSNILK
-341 LLESG
+341 DG
-346 KIIHLD
+346 KSIHLD
-352 DIGKLLEVLHG
+352 DIGKLLEVLRG
-363 NLRETIEIRQVN
+363 NLRETIEIRKLE
-375 SLTKNEWR
+375 SLIKDEWR
-383 WIRVQCSVIYDSD
+383 WIRVQCSVIYDGD

-412 KSKLESLI
+412 KSKLEKLI
-420 NQAQRDPLT
+420 AQTQRDPLT
-429 QLYNQRVSQNLIE
+429 QLYNQKASENFIDEHLSNTKQ
-442 EYLCS
+442 
-447 SDSKNND
+447 KNSE
-454 ALLVIDIDDFKTVND
+454 ALMVIDIDDFKTVND

-481 AVSKILL
+481 AVSKILMQ
-488 HNTHDKD
+488 NADDKD
-495 IVARIGGDEFTIFIK
+495 IVARIGGDEFMIFMKSLSNNSVIK
-510 SLTKDLIIKITND
+510 SIND
-523 ILNDASKIKVKDNHK
+523 ILTDVSEVKVKNNHQ

-544 IAFTDDSTKLY
+544 IAFATDSSKSY
-555 KDLFSK
+555 KNLFSK
-561 ADKALYL
+561 ADEALYL
-568 SKADGKNCY
+568 AKASGKNCY
-577 STYE
+577 RICE